1 MKDLLV
7 NSSEATLSQSV
18 DEKFRQLE
26 PLDQGVIT
34 YLKFLLHE
42 MFCVTNYVV
51 TELQS
56 FLKAFADE
64 GLTKTVGG
72 NVSEASAQIK
82 SVSERLSEVNQPP
95 LEARTYVIQGLTK
108 CYVPKLTGTFEM
120 MLNQ

>member
-1 MKDLLV
+1 M
-7 NSSEATLSQSV
+7 
-18 DEKFRQLE
+18 
-26 PLDQGVIT
+26 
-34 YLKFLLHE
+34 
-42 MFCVTNYVV
+42 TNDVV
-51 TELQS
+51 TSLQS

-95 LEARTYVIQGLTK
+95 LEAQTYVIQGLTK

>member
-1 MKDLLV
+1 MT
-7 NSSEATLSQSV
+7 SREATLSQSV
-18 DEKFRQLE
+18 EEKFQQLE

-72 NVSEASAQIK
+72 NVSEDSLQVKA
-82 SVSERLSEVNQPP
+82 VSERLSEVNQLP
-95 LEARTYVIQGLTK
+95 LEAPTYVLQGLTK
-108 CYVPKLTGTFEM
+108 CSFTEFTDHSS
-120 MLNQ
+120 

>member
-1 MKDLLV
+1 M

-72 NVSEASAQIK
+72 NVSEDSVQVKA
-82 SVSERLSEVNQPP
+82 VSERLSEVNQLL
-95 LEARTYVIQGLTK
+95 LEAPTYVLQGITK
-108 CYVPKLTGTFEM
+108 CSVPKFTGPFEM
-120 MLNQ
+120 VPNQERVT